1 MPPTVRTWHLILN
14 AVRLLVMVGIAT
26 AVIVTAVSA
35 GGPEHRFTV
44 DVRGGLATLRGGSAD
59 SDRFTV
65 DRAWGG
71 GVTYCFRERW
81 TLGLSLTNYQL
92 YNDSTAGSGWLFGG
106 NADNATLKWQA
117 TRIGLLAERRL
128 LSGGRISVA
137 VGLGGGFMTWKFMDP
152 LADTILTTRGARN
165 EEVSYQ
171 ASELFVTGCG
181 SMEISLSSRFSIK
194 WCLQVD
200 HLTTAG
206 AEFRVGVNSSR
217 PRWLMGSLLA
227 VGFSFGGRVSGHQW
241 RSETAW
247 QTVTPD
253 EPKSR
258 ASADIDG
265 DGVIDKNDECPGTPA
280 GARVD
285 RRGCAVDSD
294 GDGVNDEWDD
304 CPNTEPRAAGRVDIF
319 GCPVDSDFDGIPDYL
334 DGCPAN
340 RIGAIVDARGCP
352 IDSDLDGVPDGLDD
366 CPNTLYG
373 ADVDRR
379 GCIDLP
385 FLDEPMILHIDYVS
399 GSFEV
404 DPANLDRLKELAR
417 VLGFVPDIKL
427 EITGYTDNIGPTRAN
442 QELSEKRARRVRD
455 YLLVMGVAEDRMKV
469 FGRGESNFIAPND
482 TARGRSQNR
491 RVEIVFFR

>member
-1 MPPTVRTWHLILN
+1 MSPDAGKWP
-14 AVRLLVMVGIAT
+14 MVGRTVGFLAVVGMT
-26 AVIVTAVSA
+26 AAIMSAGVSA
-35 GGPEHRFTV
+35 GCPDHRFTV

-59 SDRFTV
+59 SARFTV

-71 GVTYCFRERW
+71 GVTYCFHERW
-81 TLGLSLTNYQL
+81 TLGLSLTTYQL
-92 YNDSTAGSGWLFGG
+92 FNDSTAGSGWSFGG
-106 NADNATLKWQA
+106 DATDATLKWRA
-117 TRIGLLAERRL
+117 TRIGLLAGRRL

-137 VGLGGGFMTWKFMDP
+137 VGLGGGLMTWKFMDP
-152 LADTILTTRGARN
+152 PADTILTARGARN
-165 EEVSYQ
+165 EEVSYR

-181 SMEISLSSRFSIK
+181 SMEVSLSDRFSLK
-194 WCLQVD
+194 WRLQVD

-253 EPKSR
+253 EPKST
-258 ASADIDG
+258 ATADIDG
-265 DGVIDKNDECPGTPA
+265 DGVPDKNDDCPGTPA

-285 RRGCAVDSD
+285 RRGCAMDSD

-366 CPNTLYG
+366 CPHTLWG
-373 ADVDRR
+373 ADVDRH

-385 FLDEPMILHIDYVS
+385 FLNEPMILHIDYVP

-404 DPANLDRLKELAR
+404 DPANQERLEELAR
-417 VLGFVPDIKL
+417 VLNFVPDIKL
-427 EITGYTDNIGPTRAN
+427 EITGYTDNIGQARAN
-442 QELSEKRARRVRD
+442 QDLSEKRARRVRD
-455 YLLVMGVAEDRMKV
+455 YLVVMGVAEDRIKV